1 MKRLLIGL
9 GCFLS
14 LSATAQNREIL
25 FKESDWKTE
34 LASAKKENKIIFFD
48 AYTSWCGPCKMM
60 AKDVFTIDSVADLF
74 NSTFH
79 NVKYDMEK
87 GEGPALKEKYEVKA
101 YPTYLFING
110 DGEIVHKIVGSMPAP
125 EFMTEAVKALK
136 PESTAYGLE
145 KKFNGGDHSK
155 ATAIAYM
162 DALDKAYE
170 PEKMGV
176 AAKIYFDALPKSVL
190 MDAEHW
196 KLAQEYLKNPSSQAF
211 AYLYA
216 NKGLLEKEHAAAK
229 VNLYFD
235 RTLNSAVYA
244 VKSAFAQKK
253 NLVQAKEMMSSIR
266 TIQTKPTE
274 NAKNMLAQLDLI
286 EYASNGKWGQFCS
299 KVAEVV
305 TDENFT
311 RKSGFVVTA
320 ANDLVTAAPV
330 KYSVEAL
337 QWANQLENSQPD
349 LFTSIQLADLK
360 KRIFKK
366 QGNTAEAEL
375 MATKAMNLR
384 KEAAEKKQT
393 TPPMMKD

>member
-9 GCFLS
+9 GCLLS
-14 LSATAQNREIL
+14 LSATAQNREII
-25 FKESDWKTE
+25 FKEGDWKTE
-34 LASAKKENKIIFFD
+34 LASAKKENRLIFFD

-60 AKDVFTIDSVADLF
+60 AKEVFTIDSLADLF

-125 EFMTEAVKALK
+125 EFMAEAVKTLK

-145 KKFNGGDHSK
+145 KKFNNGDHSK

-170 PEKMGV
+170 PEKMGA
-176 AAKIYFDALPKSVL
+176 AAKAYFDALPKSVL

-196 KLAQEYLKNPSSQAF
+196 KLAHKYLKNPSSQAF
-211 AYLYA
+211 AYLYKHKA
-216 NKGLLEKEHAAAK
+216 LLEKEHDATQ

-235 RTLNSAVYA
+235 RNLNSAVYA
-244 VKSAFAQKK
+244 VKSAFAKK
-253 NLVQAKEMMSSIR
+253 RNLEEAKEMMSAIR
-266 TIQTKPTE
+266 RIQARPTE
-274 NAKNMLAQLDLI
+274 NAKNMLASLDLI
-286 EYASNGKWGQFCS
+286 EYASSGKWDQFCVR
-299 KVAEVV
+299 VAEVF
-305 TDENFT
+305 TDDHFT
-311 RKSGFVVTA
+311 RKPGFVVTA

-330 KYSVEAL
+330 KYSQEAL
-337 QWANQLENSQPD
+337 NWANQLEDSQPD
-349 LFTSIQLADLK
+349 LFTSIQLADLR

-366 QGNTAEAEL
+366 QGKPAEAEA
-375 MATKAMNLR
+375 MATKAQNLR